1 MSIAFGR
8 WEERAP
14 VGGACAGGKRVPA
27 GEGRVPAGKRKGL
40 LSPAALWHNGIDS
53 RGGGPAGKAG
63 MEDGKQEAAKC
74 PEPKTEEYG
83 ESPEDGAEGA

>member
-14 VGGACAGGKRVPA
+14 VGGACAGGKH
-27 GEGRVPAGKRKGL
+27 VPAGKRKGL